1 MNLESPVN
9 QRVVKIIE
17 RLISEKFGT
26 QKALAQEM
34 KVDNTYIGKFLGDN
48 PRAVSKNFINKL
60 IEYDPDLYNEIYNI
74 DKKETKTRQELNHIL
89 PQPRPQYAAAGSIN
103 TAEGMTYAQLK
114 RLISSN
120 EFVKEFKVIG
130 DSMEPELSDGM
141 VFFGTPITSYDEI
154 INLNAYVLETNTR
167 GTLIKRVKF
176 DPENRLFKCISDN
189 KEYPTF
195 VLYEDEVSAV
205 YRFKAKLSFSLRDPR
220 TVYHRLSELEEIVE
234 VLKSKLDQL
243 N

>member
-1 MNLESPVN
+1 MQDIVN
-9 QRVVKIIE
+9 QRVIDFINSKKESEKLTNKAMSEILGFSDAFIGRVLNKKKGASDNLIDKIIE
-17 RLISEKFGT
+17 IYPEARHKIYGITNGEI
-26 QKALAQEM
+26 
-34 KVDNTYIGKFLGDN
+34 DNKPIN
-48 PRAVSKNFINKL
+48 P
-60 IEYDPDLYNEIYNI
+60 
-74 DKKETKTRQELNHIL
+74 L

-103 TAEGMTYAQLK
+103 TAEGMTYAELK

-120 EFVKEFKVIG
+120 EFIKEFRVIG

-154 INLNAYVLETNTR
+154 INLNAYVLETHTR
-167 GTLIKRVKF
+167 GTLIKRVKY
-176 DPENRLFKCISDN
+176 DPDNRLFKCISDN
-189 KEYPTF
+189 KDYPTF

-234 VLKSKLDQL
+234 SLKSKLDQL
-243 N
+243 D